1 MGQGIVRF
9 GELKVENFVEGI
21 TNNWLIYSPL
31 PYSRQHSSGIDGD
44 IVISATPTIEIIDVD
59 LDVAI
64 NPQYAFVYSIAT
76 DNKIKMAFDKT
87 KFDKVGAIEA
97 LKCVSVIYELGHLEV
112 NGNNYVMI
120 ARNSLGEEIHRTV
133 PQTLDQVKNVISTF
147 DDTRSLDT
155 SGFLRYELVRD
166 YKIT

>member
-9 GELKVENFVEGI
+9 GELKVENYVEGN
-21 TNNWLIYSPL
+21 TNNWLIFSPL

-44 IVISATPTIEIIDVD
+44 IIISATPTIEIIDVD
-59 LDVAI
+59 LDVPI
-64 NPQYAFVYSIAT
+64 NPQVAFAYSVAT

-87 KFDKVGAIEA
+87 KFDKAGAIEA
-97 LKCVSVIYELGHLEV
+97 LKCVSIIYELGHLEV

-133 PQTLDQVKNVISTF
+133 PQTLDQLKTVISTF
-147 DDTRSLDT
+147 DDTRSVDV
-155 SGFLRYELVRD
+155 SGFLSYQLVRD